1 MLKFAFKDSGVSE
14 LQNTCDPL
22 RNIHAWQILFCVL
35 LLLKENSGDSE

>member
-22 RNIHAWQILFCVL
+22 WNIHAWQILFCVL